1 MKFSTEENREPSTTG
16 LVRKAI
22 ELREGK
28 KITIK
33 TKEWDEFCDLAKVGE
48 TSHTW
53 RCVFANGYVTIE
65 DMSAQRQ

>member
-1 MKFSTEENREPSTTG
+1 MEFSTEAKRKPSTPG
-16 LVRKAI
+16 LPRKAI

-33 TKEWDEFCDLAKVGE
+33 SKEWDEFCDLAKVGE
-48 TSHTW
+48 ASNEW

-65 DMSAQRQ
+65 DMTAQR